1 MDDKVRVGELIE
13 GTIAT
18 IRENAS
24 ASGIYVV
31 VLSALATVLEWG
43 LGTALAG
50 SDPLVDLSGPV
61 MDYLGVGAGIG
72 GLLVLVV
79 VVVSQYLLWEAML
92 ENGALM
98 VRGRAPRRYF
108 AFVGLSIL
116 AAMGAGL
123 AFLALIVPGLI
134 VLARWVAA
142 PAFLIRQR
150 LGVIE
155 AMRQS
160 WYTVKGNTTPIVFTF
175 LIGVFAVGVLSGLV
189 GAGALVTLGDG
200 GQPGFLAIL
209 GNQVLSNAS
218 SVLQV
223 AFGVFVFRRLTGD
236 VNELG
241 AVFE

>member
-1 MDDKVRVGELIE
+1 MDEKVRVGELIE

-18 IRENAS
+18 VRENAS
-24 ASGIYVV
+24 AAGIYIV
-31 VLSALATVLEWG
+31 VLSVLATALEWG
-43 LGTALAG
+43 LGAALEG

-61 MDYLGVGAGIG
+61 MAYLGVGAGIG
-72 GLLVLVV
+72 GLLVLIVA
-79 VVVSQYLLWEAML
+79 VVSQYLLWEAML

-98 VRGRAPRRYF
+98 VRGRAPRRYL
-108 AFVGLSIL
+108 AFVGLAIL
-116 AAMGAGL
+116 SGLGTGL
-123 AFLALIVPGLI
+123 AFLALVVPGLI

-142 PAFLIRQR
+142 PAYLIRQR
-150 LGVIE
+150 MGVIE

-160 WYTVKGNTTPIVFTF
+160 WYAVKGITTPIVFTF
-175 LIGVFAVGVLSGLV
+175 LIGVFAVSVLGGLV
-189 GAGALVTLGDG
+189 GVGAFVTMADG
-200 GQPGFLAIL
+200 GQPGFLAVL
-209 GNQVLSNAS
+209 GNQLLSNAS